1 MSGEVKQRK
10 KGGLPSSKEVKD
22 AQRSGT
28 AVGPRA
34 NGDNPGKLAAA
45 SLGTGR
51 QSMCPDV
58 RTLLC
63 CLCLALCATLT
74 WTVFQQ
80 SQNFTLL
87 EQKYQTLQSRSSA
100 LEDLEAKVG
109 DIFGKLA
116 STDNSLAEATA
127 SSFLVNHLHQQISSL
142 HNDIDHIQTNEQA
155 LSKMMQNVN
164 IKFQNVTDTWKRNLD
179 EMNLETNSV
188 KSETKS
194 FHQQMTSK
202 INSADQTLKVLSEKL
217 KEFEDSTPRN
227 FRTVRK
233 QEDEDLQRISDILDY
248 DAKAIEDLIKQQN
261 ELANMN
267 QEVQKNIVQFEPKL
281 TECIDNLPVIDN
293 AVRNLLKV
301 SNEMLDF
308 DKRINELTVQVFNT
322 EDTLLK
328 IISET
333 LEIQHALES
342 MQYDNG
348 IIKLQNEI
356 SVLKEKTETLSSVNK
371 ESESEKQSSD

>member
-10 KGGLPSSKEVKD
+10 KGGMPSSKEAKD

-28 AVGPRA
+28 AAGQRA
-34 NGDNPGKLAAA
+34 NGDSPGKLAAA

-80 SQNFTLL
+80 SQNFILL

-109 DIFGKLA
+109 DIFGKLE
-116 STDNSLAEATA
+116 SSDNSLAEATA
-127 SSFLVNHLHQQISSL
+127 SSFLVNHLQQQISSL

-179 EMNLETNSV
+179 EMNLEANSV
-188 KSETKS
+188 KSETKL

-233 QEDEDLQRISDILDY
+233 QEDEDFQRISDVLDY
-248 DAKAIEDLIKQQN
+248 DAKAIEDLITRQN

-267 QEVQKNIVQFEPKL
+267 QEVQKNIIQFEPKL

-293 AVRNLLKV
+293 AVRTLLKV
-301 SNEMLDF
+301 SNEMLDY

-342 MQYDNG
+342 MQYDKS
-348 IIKLQNEI
+348 ILKLQNEI
-356 SVLKEKTETLSSVNK
+356 SVLKEKTKTLSSVK
-371 ESESEKQSSD
+371 ESVSEEQSSD

>member
-1 MSGEVKQRK
+1 MGILLQLK
-10 KGGLPSSKEVKD
+10 SS
-22 AQRSGT
+22 
-28 AVGPRA
+28 
-34 NGDNPGKLAAA
+34 
-45 SLGTGR
+45 
-51 QSMCPDV
+51 
-58 RTLLC
+58 
-63 CLCLALCATLT
+63 
-74 WTVFQQ
+74 
-80 SQNFTLL
+80 
-87 EQKYQTLQSRSSA
+87 
-100 LEDLEAKVG
+100 
-109 DIFGKLA
+109 
-116 STDNSLAEATA
+116 DNSLAEATA
-127 SSFLVNHLHQQISSL
+127 SSFLVNHLQQQISSL

-179 EMNLETNSV
+179 EMNLEANSV
-188 KSETKS
+188 KSETKL

-233 QEDEDLQRISDILDY
+233 QEDEDFQRISDVLDY
-248 DAKAIEDLIKQQN
+248 DAKAIEDLITRQN

-267 QEVQKNIVQFEPKL
+267 QEVQKNIIQFEPKL

-293 AVRNLLKV
+293 AVRTLLKV
-301 SNEMLDF
+301 SSEMLDF
-308 DKRINELTVQVFNT
+308 DKRINELTVHVFNT

-342 MQYDNG
+342 MQYDKS
-348 IIKLQNEI
+348 ILKLQNEI

-371 ESESEKQSSD
+371 ESVSEEQSSD